1 MKRLL
6 TILALALSVAP
17 AAAHAAVVNV
27 RVEGASRTLFEGDV
41 AVTNHN
47 VQSLSERAIGAIR
60 PCDGTNN
67 GAGGSPSPTGTSA
80 TFDALALQGQGF
92 DGEWYD
98 QYDDYLISKLGGETA
113 SWRLFRDGT
122 FTTVGGCQLKL
133 GDGTKVLWA
142 ASSGSLLTLA
152 LSGSTVTTSPG
163 AEVYVAGAD
172 GTPGQVLGTAD
183 ADGHVTLNLNP
194 GAWYRIKAR
203 ASGKVRSNRVDY
215 CPSSCPA
222 KPADMTVRQAP
233 APVFYGPGG
242 SVLADSPALATSK
255 APVRLSK
262 PRAGTSG
269 KRRGR
274 VVVRWRVLEAGV
286 GLLRWTI
293 ASDDLTTRGHRYVT
307 RARGSSATSAT
318 LRLPAGHVYALR
330 FTSVDRLQRDDQT
343 SIGRVL
349 VPVDDRSHAVSR
361 RGPWRRVGSTKAWD
375 GTLLRGRRGARLRVK
390 LAAGRAALVLGGRHR
405 AVVRIGSRLVKVR
418 GGHTAYGNA
427 RKKAGTVTI
436 RVVRGSIDL
445 DGVAASP

>member
-1 MKRLL
+1 M
-6 TILALALSVAP
+6 ILALALSVAP
-17 AAAHAAVVNV
+17 AAAHAATVNV
-27 RVEGASRTLFEGDV
+27 RVEGASRTLFEGDLV
-41 AVTNHN
+41 VSSHN
-47 VQSLSERAIGAIR
+47 VQSLSERSIGAIR

-67 GAGGSPSPTGTSA
+67 GAGGAPAPTATSA
-80 TFDALALQGQGF
+80 MFDALALQGQGF

-98 QYDDYLISKLGGETA
+98 DYDDYLVSRLGGEGA

-122 FTTVGGCQLKL
+122 FATSGGCQVKL
-133 GDGTKVLWA
+133 GDGSRVLWA
-142 ASSGSLLTLA
+142 AQPGTALA
-152 LSGSTVTTSPG
+152 LSLSGSTVTTSPG
-163 AEVYVAGAD
+163 AEVYVAGSD
-172 GTPGQVLGTAD
+172 GSQGQVLGTANGSGQL
-183 ADGHVTLNLNP
+183 ALPAMAG

-203 ASGKVRSNRVDY
+203 KSGAVRSNREDY

-242 SVLADSPALATSK
+242 AVLPDSQALATSK
-255 APVRLSK
+255 AHVQLSR

-269 KRRGR
+269 YRRGR
-274 VVVRWRVLEAGV
+274 VVVRWRVLQAGV

-293 ASDDLTTRGHRYVT
+293 ASDDLSTRSHRYVT

-330 FTSVDRLQRDDQT
+330 FTSIDRLQRNDRM

-349 VPVDDRSHAVSR
+349 VPIDDRSRRVSR
-361 RGPWRRVGSTKAWD
+361 RGRWARLRSATAWN
-375 GTLLRGRRGARLRVK
+375 GTLLRGRQGARLKVK
-390 LAAGRAALVLGGRHR
+390 LAAGRPALVLRGKRR

-418 GGHTAYGNA
+418 GARTAYGKA
-427 RKKAGTVTI
+427 RKKAGTVTVS
-436 RVVRGSIDL
+436 VVRGSIDL